1 MPFIWFSNSN
11 NEIFTFFPLDLFYFC
26 LGAIFFIL
34 HILIDPRLGWL
45 GFLLFLTAWVRTIRN
60 ISNSLSVNSS
70 RWLLPISSSDYSRD
84 ILNDGWKISSN
95 KFRNG
100 LIATK
105 SDIFGSYSA
114 ELTGVSYRNYRF
126 IAFSMVYRNRIIHDP
141 FNTNFVSNIQINNF
155 LSLPPLK
162 ISGEHWPE
170 IFTVEIEE
178 E

>member
-1 MPFIWFSNSN
+1 MGWF
-11 NEIFTFFPLDLFYFC
+11 
-26 LGAIFFIL
+26 
-34 HILIDPRLGWL
+34 
-45 GFLLFLTAWVRTIRN
+45 GFLLFLIAWVRTVSN

-70 RWLLPISSSDYSRD
+70 RWLLPISLSDFSQD
-84 ILNDGWKISSN
+84 FFNEGWIIYSN

-105 SDIFGSYSA
+105 SDTFGPYSA

-126 IAFSMVYRNRIIHDP
+126 IAFSMVYRDRIIHDP
-141 FNTNFVSNIQINNF
+141 FNINFVSNVQIDDF
-155 LSLPPLK
+155 LLQPPLK

-170 IFTVEIEE
+170 IFAVKIEE

>member
-1 MPFIWFSNSN
+1 MQKKS
-11 NEIFTFFPLDLFYFC
+11 
-26 LGAIFFIL
+26 IFFIL
-34 HILIDPRLGWL
+34 HILIDPRLGWF
-45 GFLLFLTAWVRTIRN
+45 GFLLFLIAWARTIRN

-70 RWLLPISSSDYSRD
+70 RWLLPISSSDYSQD
-84 ILNDGWKISSN
+84 ILNDRWEISSN

-105 SDIFGSYSA
+105 SDKFGPYSA

-162 ISGEHWPE
+162 ISGEHWPD
-170 IFTVEIEE
+170 IFTVETEE